1 MKIQAIVISQPSRET
16 DVIASHVSPD
26 KDFFA
31 LHSQAPSFI
40 HIGAHCG

>member
-31 LHSQAPSFI
+31 LLTAKRQASST
-40 HIGAHCG
+40 